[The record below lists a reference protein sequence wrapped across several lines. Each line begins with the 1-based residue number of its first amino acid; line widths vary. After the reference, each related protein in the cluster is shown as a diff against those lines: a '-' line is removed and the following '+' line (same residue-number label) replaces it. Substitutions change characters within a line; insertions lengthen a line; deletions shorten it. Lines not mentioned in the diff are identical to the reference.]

1 MKDIPAALSKCPGWL
16 RDQVAEHCPRLPL
29 LPEILIMLSL
39 HWLKGCSRMHEKTL
53 TLFILQKVSLYL
65 QSTLGDEEVSDEEL
79 LARLL
84 RVLGTNIFYLEN

>member
-1 MKDIPAALSKCPGWL
+1 
-16 RDQVAEHCPRLPL
+16 
-29 LPEILIMLSL
+29 
-39 HWLKGCSRMHEKTL
+39 MHEKTL

-84 RVLGTNIFYLEN
+84 GVLGTNIF